1 MGQVALIWCD
11 LVVPMNRPRTHA
23 NLDAIPYSKRGDS
36 LTTNKPRHVVD
47 GLPGAGVAFTLVR
60 GLLRLLVV
68 AFTIVSLMIVAAVGV
83 AASSGK
89 EGSAKNV
96 KNSVA
101 ALLSGHVQVG
111 TLSIGAHEDHAR
123 QPQGN
128 GCHPPKKVHKHGT
141 PGHRH
146 HPCGDDEDDDS
157 G

>member
-1 MGQVALIWCD
+1 
-11 LVVPMNRPRTHA
+11 
-23 NLDAIPYSKRGDS
+23 
-36 LTTNKPRHVVD
+36 VVD
-47 GLPGAGVAFTLVR
+47 GPPGPRVAFTLVR
-60 GLLRLLVV
+60 GLLRLVVV